1 MPSKF
6 RKEKPHLTEA
16 LWLFCGAHGM
26 RVWLPLFPK
35 DGDKS
40 HTFMSKRIMLPFK
53 LKIYPLGKAGAR
65 YKLEGDPES
74 VVMICFRS
82 LL

>member
-16 LWLFCGAHGM
+16 LWLFCGSHGM

-53 LKIYPLGKAGAR
+53 LKIYPLGTTQPKFYLG
-65 YKLEGDPES
+65 
-74 VVMICFRS
+74 S
-82 LL
+82 LFALPKIKYH